1 MPRLRPLIGL
11 IALALTA
18 CRASVPPWGTSLND
32 AKHNADNALAA
43 LAFRFYSVQRDA
55 KFTVARPRM
64 ARYALVPSGIYNDTS
79 VWTVQSRSDSTR
91 ALFLQGT
98 LTDRGYTFS
107 SRATAPVPDRLGDER
122 HMLQLT
128 KLGDGEYEWVTA
140 VDHAV
145 GPVRA
150 DEVGDVFGTLFTVF
164 EGRSAPALR
173 DDVRN
178 HFSRTARHM
187 HQLFTITSLETT
199 QQGDGSTAFQLAAAV
214 TPDSLRA
221 KYPAFAA
228 YIDKYIMPTR
238 ARMRLA
244 DRQGVQFADLNLDR
258 GMLYVKL
265 RARNGELVSL
275 TGPPRPRPDTLRARF
290 DLSMKMML
298 FHVGYTNLAADFI
311 VEHDDHARGWFLRFR
326 KEPEWDFPL
335 AVDKLIR
342 SALRRPFEGRGT
354 ELRLTV
360 RDDLGRQAISQRQVR
375 TAVQESAIVRWL
387 GGLGSSAFGDFS
399 GRSEAEENR
408 FLTELFGALRDDVS
422 AIGA

>member
-1 MPRLRPLIGL
+1 M
-11 IALALTA
+11 LALTA
-18 CRASVPPWGTSLND
+18 CRASVPPWGTSMND
-32 AKHNADNALAA
+32 AKRNADNALAA
-43 LAFRFYSVQRDA
+43 MAFRFYSVQRDA

-64 ARYALVPSGIYNDTS
+64 ARYALVPSGIFNDTS
-79 VWTVQSRSDSTR
+79 VWTVNSRNDSSR
-91 ALFLQGT
+91 ALFLHGT
-98 LTDRGYTFS
+98 MTDKGYTFS
-107 SRATAPVPDRLGDER
+107 SRASAPLPDRLGDER

-128 KLGDGEYEWVTA
+128 RLGDGEFEWITA

-164 EGRSAPALR
+164 EGHTESALR
-173 DDVRN
+173 DDVRS
-178 HFSRTARHM
+178 HFPRTARHM
-187 HQLFTITSLETT
+187 HQLFSITSLETNR
-199 QQGDGSTAFQLAAAV
+199 QSDGSTAFQLAAAV

-228 YIDKYIMPTR
+228 YVDKYIMPTR
-238 ARMRLA
+238 ARMQLA
-244 DRQGVQFADLNLDR
+244 DRQGVPFADITLER
-258 GMLYVKL
+258 GTLRVKL
-265 RARNGELVSL
+265 RARDGQLVAL
-275 TGPPRPRPDTLRARF
+275 IGPPRPRPDTLRARF

-311 VEHDDHARGWFLRFR
+311 VEKSDHARGWFLRFQR
-326 KEPEWDFPL
+326 EPSWDFPL

-342 SALRRPFEGRGT
+342 SPLRRPFEGRGT

-375 TAVQESAIVRWL
+375 TAVKESAIVRWI

-399 GRSEAEENR
+399 GRSEAEENL
-408 FLTELFGALRDDVS
+408 FLTELFGALREDVT
-422 AIGA
+422 AIAP

>member
-1 MPRLRPLIGL
+1 M
-11 IALALTA
+11 
-18 CRASVPPWGTSLND
+18 ND

-43 LAFRFYSVQRDA
+43 MAFRFYSVQRDP

-79 VWTVQSRSDSTR
+79 VWTVNSRNDSSR

-98 LTDRGYTFS
+98 MTEKGYTFS
-107 SRATAPVPDRLGDER
+107 SRPSAPIPDKLGDER

-128 KLGDGEYEWVTA
+128 RLGDGEFEWVTA

-150 DEVGDVFGTLFTVF
+150 EEIGDVFGTLFTVF
-164 EGRSAPALR
+164 EGHTESALR
-173 DDVRN
+173 DDMRA
-178 HFSRTARHM
+178 HFPRTVRHM
-187 HQLFTITSLETT
+187 HQLFSITSLESAV
-199 QQGDGSTAFQLAAAV
+199 QPDGSTAFQLAAAV

-228 YIDKYIMPTR
+228 YVDKYVMPTR
-238 ARMRLA
+238 ARMQLT
-244 DRQGVQFADLNLDR
+244 DRQGAQFADLTLSGGTLR
-258 GMLYVKL
+258 VKL
-265 RARNGELVSL
+265 RSRNGQLVALS
-275 TGPPRPRPDTLRARF
+275 GPPRPRPDTLRARF

-311 VEHDDHARGWFLRFR
+311 VEKSDHARGWFLRFQR
-326 KEPEWDFPL
+326 EPNWDFPL
-335 AVDKLIR
+335 FVEKLIR
-342 SALRRPFEGRGT
+342 SPLKRPFEGRGT

-375 TAVQESAIVRWL
+375 TAVKESAIVRWI

-408 FLTELFGALRDDVS
+408 FLTEMFGALREDVT
-422 AIGA
+422 AIGS